1 MAMNWLDPMGD
12 DDANN
17 PAPSNQRA
25 YDPNN
30 PNMNPAPYSSP
41 TGQTAPGT
49 GTTPSG
55 TQVQPQDS
63 SFKYDFN
70 QKPGANAL
78 DYLGTQLF
86 GQTAPSGGQAV
97 GGPTPGENIGGG
109 GTKGSSQ
116 AGALSTG
123 DGLTQ
128 GEGKNQGGIMKLAGS
143 IGMDMG

>member
-1 MAMNWLDPMGD
+1 MAMNWLGD
-12 DDANN
+12 NQDDSGN
-17 PAPSNQRA
+17 PGPSNQRP

-30 PNMNPAPYSSP
+30 PSP
-41 TGQTAPGT
+41 PTGLYPTPQGQTAPGT

-55 TQVQPQDS
+55 MPVQPQDS

-70 QKPGANAL
+70 QKPGTNAL

-86 GQTAPSGGQAV
+86 GQTTPPGGQST
-97 GGPTPGENIGGG
+97 GGPPQGMNIGGG

-123 DGLTQ
+123 NGLTT